1 MPHSNQN
8 NLQKKEW
15 EEKIKKMSIKVER
28 MTFNYANFS
37 SHIFI
42 TK

>member
-1 MPHSNQN
+1 MPCSNQN
-8 NLQKKEW
+8 NLQKEEW
-15 EEKIKKMSIKVER
+15 EVKIMSIKVER
-28 MTFNYANFS
+28 MTFNYADFS

>member
-1 MPHSNQN
+1 MPCSNQN

-15 EEKIKKMSIKVER
+15 EVKIMSIKVER
-28 MTFNYANFS
+28 MTFNYADFS